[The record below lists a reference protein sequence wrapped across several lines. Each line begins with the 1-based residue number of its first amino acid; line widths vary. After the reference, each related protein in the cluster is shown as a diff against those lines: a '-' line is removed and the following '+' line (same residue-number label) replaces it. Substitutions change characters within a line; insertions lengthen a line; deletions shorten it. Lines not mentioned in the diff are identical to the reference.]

1 MDVLDKMIKSALS
14 KEIEEPYTYERTIK
28 KALYINKKHKLK
40 NYIKQAIIVIISTI
54 TTLIGTFSVYA
65 VSGGKIEG
73 IPAMDWLGIKFSDKY
88 IEYKQ
93 PVENQVV
100 AFGDTSVEL
109 TSTMCSEGI
118 TILEF
123 NVKLSQEDYNNLR
136 LGETAYTEEFYNQ
149 IQEDKEKAKQKM
161 IKRIQS
167 DKYGRYFTNE
177 TDEEINNILD
187 QIEVTEEE
195 IKNSKYY
202 QEYLEKIKMY
212 DKQLEERKSTGFRI
226 GLALNTEQKGG
237 VYNYDKFNPNTT
249 WYASIYIDD
258 EPFYV
263 RNWQKV
269 EKISDYEYKIYNM
282 YSLTD
287 DELKGKENFKI
298 TLKNNKLINMPA
310 WQGLGDNWLSDCQWF
325 AREDSSNMYLPE
337 KYVKDLPLDF
347 EVNVSK
353 DLVLNDS
360 KVIEDP
366 EIKSEFR
373 NITQKVEKVVISPIQ
388 TIVKINHSASKQS
401 SNAFANRYADP
412 NVEHLPITRQYKVY
426 DANGK
431 ELSCFGTSNK
441 KTLIYSD
448 GTREDYDIHD
458 LPNKKYNNAI
468 WETIEYLLIENTD
481 TDYIKIVP
489 IETVRN
495 PIEGQEDTGGEIYYE
510 MDPLIINLK

>member
-28 KALYINKKHKLK
+28 KALYINKKHKIR

-88 IEYKQ
+88 LEYKQ
-93 PVENQVV
+93 PVENQIV

-123 NVKLSQEDYNNLR
+123 NIKLSQEDYNNLR
-136 LGETAYTEEFYNQ
+136 LGETAYTEEFNNQ
-149 IQEDKEKAKQKM
+149 IQAYKEDAKQKM

-167 DKYGRYFTNE
+167 DKYGGYFTNE
-177 TDEEINNILD
+177 TDEEIDSILE

-195 IKNSKYY
+195 MKNSEYY
-202 QEYLEKIKMY
+202 QEYLGKIKTY
-212 DKQLEERKSTGFRI
+212 DKILEEMKNTGFKL
-226 GLALNTEQKGG
+226 GLALNVEQKGG

-269 EKISDYEYKIYNM
+269 EKISDYEYKIYSM

-298 TLKNNKLINMPA
+298 TLKNNKLVNMVA
-310 WQGLGDNWLSDCQWF
+310 WQSLGDSWLSECQWF
-325 AREDSSNMYLPE
+325 AQEDYNYNIYLP
-337 KYVKDLPLDF
+337 
-347 EVNVSK
+347 
-353 DLVLNDS
+353 
-360 KVIEDP
+360 
-366 EIKSEFR
+366 
-373 NITQKVEKVVISPIQ
+373 
-388 TIVKINHSASKQS
+388 
-401 SNAFANRYADP
+401 
-412 NVEHLPITRQYKVY
+412 
-426 DANGK
+426 
-431 ELSCFGTSNK
+431 K
-441 KTLIYSD
+441 K
-448 GTREDYDIHD
+448 
-458 LPNKKYNNAI
+458 
-468 WETIEYLLIENTD
+468 
-481 TDYIKIVP
+481 
-489 IETVRN
+489 
-495 PIEGQEDTGGEIYYE
+495 
-510 MDPLIINLK
+510 